1 VQLRLRHFARSI
13 LSNWLATA
21 ATLAVGFFLAPF
33 VVHRLG
39 NLAYGVWILAISCV
53 NYLNLLDLGFGSSMV
68 RFLSKGHT
76 TKEHEGASEAF
87 SGVVWVRLQIAGVVL
102 ALSACLAGLFP
113 YIFNVPPALV
123 TDAREAVLI
132 IGISSAV
139 SMTLGV
145 FSFVLSAL
153 NRYDLRSYGLLTQ
166 LAIRVLGVVTVLR
179 AGHGIVAIAFCEL
192 LAALIGNGLMLFM
205 ARRIYPELTIKLKV
219 PRKEMLRQIWSYS
232 LYAFLL
238 TIASQLIYQSG
249 NLVVGAFVSASA
261 VTFYSIGNSLCRY
274 TQQFV
279 AAMTITFTPA
289 ASSYEAG
296 GRTGS
301 LRTLYY
307 NGTRATLAV
316 SLPILVTLLTRGD
329 NFISIWMGPQYAKPS
344 GTVLVILA
352 TALLFSLQNL
362 PASAIAWGVEKHKM
376 VAKWAIPEAIANLTL
391 SVVLA
396 RSIGMYGVAIAML
409 VPSMVTSQILWPRF
423 VVQLVGVGY
432 REVLFKVWTPVY
444 LCAIPFALVSYAVG
458 TVFPARNMT
467 MFVLQTLAL
476 VPVFGVVLVL
486 VFRKGILNLIPEKM
500 RFGRQGVKLPV
511 V

>member
-1 VQLRLRHFARSI
+1 
-13 LSNWLATA
+13 
-21 ATLAVGFFLAPF
+21 
-33 VVHRLG
+33 
-39 NLAYGVWILAISCV
+39 
-53 NYLNLLDLGFGSSMV
+53 
-68 RFLSKGHT
+68 
-76 TKEHEGASEAF
+76 
-87 SGVVWVRLQIAGVVL
+87 
-102 ALSACLAGLFP
+102 
-113 YIFNVPPALV
+113 
-123 TDAREAVLI
+123 
-132 IGISSAV
+132 
-139 SMTLGV
+139 
-145 FSFVLSAL
+145 
-153 NRYDLRSYGLLTQ
+153 
-166 LAIRVLGVVTVLR
+166 
-179 AGHGIVAIAFCEL
+179 
-192 LAALIGNGLMLFM
+192 
-205 ARRIYPELTIKLKV
+205 
-219 PRKEMLRQIWSYS
+219 